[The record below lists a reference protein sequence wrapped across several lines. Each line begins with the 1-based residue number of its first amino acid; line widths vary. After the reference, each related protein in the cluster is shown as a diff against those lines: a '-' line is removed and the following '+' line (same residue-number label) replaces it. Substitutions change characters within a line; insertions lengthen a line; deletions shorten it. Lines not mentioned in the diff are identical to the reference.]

1 LIKKLSPLRFY
12 LYGNE
17 YDISSE
23 WSNLMINRETHLME
37 DEDNWC
43 LLVENE
49 SIDNDMKWNYG
60 TIFGEKWQIKRLAP
74 TNLNNLE
81 ENLRF
86 QSALRRAFKTFHQRQ
101 IEITA
106 EIFEWYDKCI
116 QNGQIQLEVIFI
128 FIIYFIYYSF

>member
-1 LIKKLSPLRFY
+1 M
-12 LYGNE
+12 
-17 YDISSE
+17 D
-23 WSNLMINRETHLME
+23 

-43 LLVENE
+43 AFLENE
-49 SIDNDMKWNYG
+49 SIDNDMKWNFSSM
-60 TIFGEKWQIKRLAP
+60 FGEKWQIKRIAP
-74 TNLNNLE
+74 INLDNLN

-116 QNGQIQLEVIFI
+116 TNGHIQSEVRL
-128 FIIYFIYYSF
+128 IYLSISFNILFK